1 MSVDGLSF
9 LLLDSFKAWKSVQ
22 MKSKFMIDIGFRST
36 LIGNGFL
43 MSEILEREEKKQTIK
58 QSISRD
64 GLSVLQFFD

>member
-9 LLLDSFKAWKSVQ
+9 LLLDSFKAWNSVQ

-43 MSEILEREEKKQTIK
+43 MSEILEREEKKQTII

-64 GLSVLQFFD
+64 GLSVLQYFD